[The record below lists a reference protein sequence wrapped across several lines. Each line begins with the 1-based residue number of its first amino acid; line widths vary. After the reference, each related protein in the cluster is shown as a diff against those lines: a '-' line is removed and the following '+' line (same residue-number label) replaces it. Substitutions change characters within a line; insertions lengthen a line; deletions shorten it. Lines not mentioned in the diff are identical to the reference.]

1 MTGKRLTSLMLSKLL
16 QYARNILTLQTP
28 ASPLDLHA
36 ETKSLTTAMVTTRRQ
51 SGSNSDPATDVS
63 PTLESLP
70 QNTHTVSSKKRRRP
84 QTAVESTSRATKD
97 DSAPASTRKRQKLPV
112 REKDEQHFKKHIH
125 IAIEIP
131 VRDITQDDAPMWTA
145 PEQGKTKSKRALA
158 EDTSSNPEV
167 HEKDN
172 EDGDES
178 EKGQAS
184 SPVAQ
189 VAVEEATSSHD
200 ISEKTVAARQQRK
213 KVGFKPKKKNSSPL
227 PVIAA
232 FGSDT
237 TKPKH
242 KRFNSE
248 EPEAEEFDL
257 VVKEGARV
265 EETDEGTDDDAPEV
279 VATHNAQ
286 EKATVT
292 ARSAAKAVEE

>member
-1 MTGKRLTSLMLSKLL
+1 
-16 QYARNILTLQTP
+16 
-28 ASPLDLHA
+28 
-36 ETKSLTTAMVTTRRQ
+36 LTTAMVTTRRQ

-84 QTAVESTSRATKD
+84 QAADESTSRATQD

-112 REKDEQHFKKHIH
+112 REKDEQHFERHTH
-125 IAIEIP
+125 IAVEIP
-131 VRDITQDDAPMWTA
+131 VRDITQDDTPMWTA
-145 PEQGKTKSKRALA
+145 LEQGKTKSKRALA

-178 EKGQAS
+178 EKGLAS

-189 VAVEEATSSHD
+189 IAVEEAASSQD
-200 ISEKTVAARQQRK
+200 ISEKTVAAQQQSK
-213 KVGFKPKKKNSSPL
+213 KVGFKPKRKKNSSPL

-232 FGSDT
+232 TGSDT

-248 EPEAEEFDL
+248 EPAAEEFDL

-265 EETDEGTDDDAPEV
+265 EEADERSDDDAPEV
-279 VATHNAQ
+279 VATHDAQ
-286 EKATVT
+286 EKAMVT